1 MCMRVV
7 ERYAVCKC
15 VYFTHGV
22 DQCGA
27 YGRRGHMEVHIA
39 TSTQIGVLAVD
50 LPPHHH
56 HGAVVQDPRSGFHT
70 APAMPASS
78 AGERSNSQQQQQQQQ
93 QSREAPAGPAIEA
106 LQQRQEAAR
115 LGRKQED
122 EGRTRRGLLLTEGNI
137 TFYWRNYA

>member
-1 MCMRVV
+1 M
-7 ERYAVCKC
+7 
-15 VYFTHGV
+15 
-22 DQCGA
+22 
-27 YGRRGHMEVHIA
+27 
-39 TSTQIGVLAVD
+39 D
-50 LPPHHH
+50 LPLPPPPPPPHH
-56 HGAVVQDPRSGFHT
+56 GVVARGPGSGFLT

-93 QSREAPAGPAIEA
+93 QSREAPAEPAIET